1 MIPIILVRPRG
12 PLTKLAACARCC
24 APLIRDSRQ
33 DSKTAHCVE
42 LEDTY
47 RLLVQRKTMKSTS
60 IILVS
65 ISFRPGTNDRNGFL
79 TFLHVCSIW
88 IDLIDL
94 TAWHPG
100 ELQLLTIWDQTAD
113 FQGKLHKRGRDDNY
127 VHHIPSKFWVVPDGR
142 HVPNKV
148 TSLFG
153 LVVEVQ
159 YWWSTCCVSIVR
171 TPQCPK
177 KIKKSP
183 KKLQFSVPKVILEC
197 CSRIVSIIN
206 AYCMCFRCIG
216 ECPQSCWLCA

>member
-1 MIPIILVRPRG
+1 MIPIILLVRPRG

-33 DSKTAHCVE
+33 DSKTAHCME

-88 IDLIDL
+88 IDLIDLL

-148 TSLFG
+148 TSLIWHPLAW
-153 LVVEVQ
+153 LVVLVQ

-171 TPQCPK
+171 TPQCHNVQKRSK
-177 KIKKSP
+177 KGKETSV
-183 KKLQFSVPKVILEC
+183 FS
-197 CSRIVSIIN
+197 S
-206 AYCMCFRCIG
+206 
-216 ECPQSCWLCA
+216 